1 MLHLFDK
8 QMKVERGTARR
19 IRRDAIRPLWQ
30 QYNAGLPTDK
40 VISLAAYMRL
50 PPLGTAVKL

>member
-1 MLHLFDK
+1 
-8 QMKVERGTARR
+8 MKPMRTPRGTARR
-19 IRRDAIRPLWQ
+19 IRRDVIRPLWQ
-30 QYNAGLPTDK
+30 QYNAGLHTDK